1 MRDQRPFT
9 GQRACVD
16 VTLPMTTP
24 GRQGRAQESTHAP
37 EQSDGPDTATDGLLH
52 TLLASAE
59 AGAAAEAAT
68 TWQRRTSAGFTIRLR
83 RADHGPDEVL
93 ELITPD
99 GPLCLTIRL
108 AKDGPAVE
116 IHGAELHL
124 HAQQRLRLEGEHVEV
139 VAHKQLDLRSE
150 GEIQQTAAGA
160 VTSTAFE
167 HQIEA
172 TLGEIRLTA
181 NDDVAVEGERIR
193 LNSPMTPLPKH
204 LKTPVPG
211 DPAGNA

>member
-1 MRDQRPFT
+1 
-9 GQRACVD
+9 
-16 VTLPMTTP
+16 MTTP
-24 GRQGRAQESTHAP
+24 GRQGRAQESTAAP

-59 AGAAAEAAT
+59 AEAEAEAAAT
-68 TWQRRTSAGFTIRLR
+68 TSAIWQRRTSAGFTIRLR

-150 GEIQQTAAGA
+150 GPIQQSAAGT

-172 TLGEIRLTA
+172 THGEIRLTA

-193 LNSPMTPLPKH
+193 LNSPMTPLPQH
-204 LKTPVPG
+204 LKTP
-211 DPAGNA
+211 AGNA

>member
-9 GQRACVD
+9 GQGACVD

-24 GRQGRAQESTHAP
+24 GRQGSAEQSTQSP
-37 EQSDGPDTATDGLLH
+37 EPSDGPDTADDGLLH

-59 AGAAAEAAT
+59 ADAAATTAATT

-93 ELITPD
+93 ELITPG

-139 VAHKQLDLRSE
+139 LAHKQLELRSE
-150 GEIQQTAAGA
+150 GPIQQSAAGT

-172 TLGEIRLTA
+172 THGEIRLTA
-181 NDDVAVEGERIR
+181 NDDVAIEGERIR

-204 LKTPVPG
+204 LKTP
-211 DPAGNA
+211 AETA

>member
-1 MRDQRPFT
+1 
-9 GQRACVD
+9 
-16 VTLPMTTP
+16 MTTP

-37 EQSDGPDTATDGLLH
+37 EQSDGPDTADDGLLH

-59 AGAAAEAAT
+59 ADAAAT
-68 TWQRRTSAGFTIRLR
+68 TAATTATPWQRRTSAGFTIRLR

-124 HAQQRLRLEGEHVEV
+124 HAQQRLRLEG
-139 VAHKQLDLRSE
+139 
-150 GEIQQTAAGA
+150 
-160 VTSTAFE
+160 
-167 HQIEA
+167 
-172 TLGEIRLTA
+172 
-181 NDDVAVEGERIR
+181 
-193 LNSPMTPLPKH
+193 
-204 LKTPVPG
+204 
-211 DPAGNA
+211 